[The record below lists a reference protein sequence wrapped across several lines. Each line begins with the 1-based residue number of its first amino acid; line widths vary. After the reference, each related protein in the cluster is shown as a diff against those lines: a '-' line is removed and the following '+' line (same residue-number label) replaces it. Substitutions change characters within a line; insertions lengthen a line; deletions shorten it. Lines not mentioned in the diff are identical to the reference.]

1 MKRFTTEIILLSAV
15 LAVLWITVAPV
26 FAHNVQVFAYVEDG
40 KVYTESYFADGSPVK
55 NGQIKVFN
63 GKNELILEGKTKED
77 GTFSFALPK
86 GVHTLKVTINAG
98 MGHKSEYILSGD
110 ELQ

>member
-1 MKRFTTEIILLSAV
+1 MKGFASRVMLLSVVVSV
-15 LAVLWITVAPV
+15 LCISVAPA

-63 GKNELILEGKTKED
+63 GKGELILEGKTKED

-86 GVHTLKVTINAG
+86 GVHSLKVTINAG